1 MQKKQRKES
10 IVANK
15 WPAKSATVWAAA
27 LWEVGIPHSKARGGG
42 WSSIH
47 HTSPTS
53 QQHVGMVKNYF
64 GYSRRFMAGTTNAKT
79 RGYIHFIPIFG
90 LKDIPLIASQVKILR
105 IDVIHMPF
113 MWMKVFAFD
122 RTLTYRF
129 DVSESRWPYGVQ
141 HLSDAASS
149 NRKS

>member
-1 MQKKQRKES
+1 MQK
-10 IVANK
+10 
-15 WPAKSATVWAAA
+15 KSATVWAAA

-113 MWMKVFAFD
+113 M
-122 RTLTYRF
+122 
-129 DVSESRWPYGVQ
+129 
-141 HLSDAASS
+141 
-149 NRKS
+149 